1 MTISLTTDT
10 QNAAMPDTLLRQL
23 HVDEER
29 RVMPEHLQR
38 LYWSAE
44 RLATER
50 RHRLRKLVRVAKAQS
65 PWHRDRLE
73 GIAPEHL
80 EEGDLSQLP
89 TMTKDDVMSN
99 FDEIVTDRR
108 LSLEQ
113 VESHLAGLDA
123 EPSYLLDEY
132 QGVVS
137 GGSSGVR
144 GVFLYDWDAWAECF
158 AAGYRYLLRDYGG
171 GPLSMAVIAAGSA
184 AHISRAIL
192 QTFSDPLVLIT
203 YPLPITLPVDR
214 IVAGLNQSQPDTLL
228 TYPSGLV
235 QLIDAARAGEL
246 TIAPR
251 AIVSGGEPL
260 TPEVRQAAEAVF
272 ETKVLNWWL
281 STEAGPM
288 GIGCGHGP
296 WMHLSDDLMILE
308 PVDANGRAV
317 PPGVRSSKVLLT
329 VLYNQ
334 ALPLIRYELSDEVTL
349 LDQSCPCG
357 SAHTLIEDVQG
368 RRDESFIYDGVA
380 VHPHVFRTVLGRAPG
395 IAEYRVTQ
403 TQTGADVQVR
413 GHGDFRAL
421 RRELTRGLAHLG
433 VNDPHVSLETVGGF
447 DRQETGKIKRF
458 VPLPRRQ

>member
-1 MTISLTTDT
+1 MTTSLTTDT
-10 QNAAMPDTLLRQL
+10 PSAAMPDALLRQL

-38 LYWSAE
+38 LHWSDE
-44 RLATER
+44 RLKAER
-50 RHRLRKLVRVAKAQS
+50 RHRLRDLVRVARAQS
-65 PWHRDRLE
+65 PWHRDRLQE
-73 GIAPEHL
+73 IDPEPL

-89 TMTKDDVMSN
+89 VMTKDDVMSN

-108 LSLEQ
+108 LSLER
-113 VESHLAGLDA
+113 VESHLAGLGA
-123 EPSYLLDEY
+123 EPSYLLNDY
-132 QGVVS
+132 QAVVS

-144 GVFLYDWDAWAECF
+144 GVFLYDWETWAECF

-171 GPLSMAVIAAGSA
+171 RPLSMAVVAAGSA

-192 QTFSDPLVLIT
+192 QTFSDPQVLIT
-203 YPLPITLPVDR
+203 HPLPITLPIDR

-235 QLIDAARAGEL
+235 QLIDAARAGAL
-246 TIAPR
+246 TITPR

-260 TPEVRQAAEAVF
+260 APEVRQAAEAVF
-272 ETKVLNWWL
+272 DTKVLNWWL

-308 PVDANGRAV
+308 PVDENGRAV
-317 PPGVRSSKVLLT
+317 PAGVRSAKVLLT
-329 VLYNQ
+329 VLYNH
-334 ALPLIRYELSDEVTL
+334 ALPLIRYELTDEVTL
-349 LDQSCPCG
+349 LNQRCSCG

-368 RRDESFIYDGVA
+368 RRDESFIYDDVI
-380 VHPHVFRTVLGRAPG
+380 VHPHVFRTVLGRAQG
-395 IAEYRVTQ
+395 IAEYRVIQ
-403 TQTGADVQVR
+403 TQAGADVQVR

-421 RRELTRGLAHLG
+421 RRDLTRGLAELG
-433 VNDPHVSLETVGGF
+433 VNEPDVSIETVGGF
-447 DRQETGKIKRF
+447 ERQKTGKIKRF
-458 VPLPRRQ
+458 VPLPRP

>member
-1 MTISLTTDT
+1 
-10 QNAAMPDTLLRQL
+10 
-23 HVDEER
+23 
-29 RVMPEHLQR
+29 
-38 LYWSAE
+38 
-44 RLATER
+44 LA
-50 RHRLRKLVRVAKAQS
+50 
-65 PWHRDRLE
+65 
-73 GIAPEHL
+73 GIDPEHL
-80 EEGDLSQLP
+80 EQGDLSQLP
-89 TMTKDDVMSN
+89 VMTKDDVMSN

-108 LSLEQ
+108 LSLKR
-113 VESHLAGLDA
+113 VESHLAGLGA
-123 EPSYLLDEY
+123 EPSYLLNDY
-132 QGVVS
+132 QAVVS

-158 AAGYRYLLRDYGG
+158 AAGYRYLFRDYGG

-192 QTFSDPLVLIT
+192 QTFSDPRLLIT

-246 TIAPR
+246 TITPR

-260 TPEVRQAAEAVF
+260 APEVRQAAESVF
-272 ETKVLNWWL
+272 GTKVLNWWL

-296 WMHLSDDLMILE
+296 WMHLSDDLLIVE
-308 PVDANGRAV
+308 PVDENGRPV

-329 VLYNQ
+329 VLYDH
-334 ALPLIRYELSDEVTL
+334 ALPLIRYELTDEVTL
-349 LDQSCPCG
+349 LNAVCPCG

-368 RRDESFIYDGVA
+368 RQDESFIYQGVI
-380 VHPHVFRTVLGRAPG
+380 VHPHMFRTVLGRAQG

-413 GHGDFRAL
+413 GHGDIRAL
-421 RRELTRGLAHLG
+421 RQDLTRGLAELG
-433 VNDPHVSLETVGGF
+433 VNDPHVWIETVVEF
-447 DRQETGKIKRF
+447 ERQETGKIKRF
-458 VPLPRRQ
+458 VPLPLPATSCSPRNAHDAHERTFNHHRCLEA